1 MEGTNNSFQLK
12 VFLAMLHPAPTRLLP
27 LSLRAPKDA
36 DWALAD
42 RNALQPILIGLPA
55 RVPGG
60 A

>member
-1 MEGTNNSFQLK
+1 MDGTNNPFQLK
-12 VFLAMLHPAPTRLLP
+12 VFLATLHPSPTPLLP
-27 LSLRAPKDA
+27 LRAPKDA

-42 RNALQPILIGLPA
+42 RNALQSILIGLPA